1 MVKDIVIEN
10 SDPGLNRT
18 RKIYAAL
25 DSVCYEFDL
34 SKPKGAIV
42 TTINGLQ
49 AQFMEELH
57 DGDILDIYW
66 KPI

>member
-1 MVKDIVIEN
+1 MSGKSRYVFVDVFDYI
-10 SDPGLNRT
+10 
-18 RKIYAAL
+18 
-25 DSVCYEFDL
+25 EFDL